1 MRFLVR
7 QPVGSEHE
15 VDVVPGLR
23 HDMVQSFDMIVSD
36 AAGADLHTVVIANA
50 PVLSE
55 HDKNVVAQALSST
68 RRPMLTFLVDSS
80 PGNVLA
86 ESSSGADP
94 EAAASAVAVV
104 RASAGWDEDSPLEVR
119 LDEQPRRVTPGFDGK
134 NWRCR
139 VG

>member
-15 VDVVPGLR
+15 VDVLPGLR

>member
-1 MRFLVR
+1 
-7 QPVGSEHE
+7 
-15 VDVVPGLR
+15 
-23 HDMVQSFDMIVSD
+23 
-36 AAGADLHTVVIANA
+36 
-50 PVLSE
+50 
-55 HDKNVVAQALSST
+55 
-68 RRPMLTFLVDSS
+68 MLTFLVDSS